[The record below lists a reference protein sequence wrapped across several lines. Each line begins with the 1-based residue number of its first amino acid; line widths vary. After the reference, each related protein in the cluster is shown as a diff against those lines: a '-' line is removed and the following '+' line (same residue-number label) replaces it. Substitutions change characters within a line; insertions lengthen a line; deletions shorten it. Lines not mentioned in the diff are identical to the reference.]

1 MLIQIIH
8 IFYYHGRFY
17 VLDVE
22 FIKSLKYLNFCFR
35 IYFIL
40 RLQWLSIIF
49 KSNLVLSFY
58 LGSL

>member
-8 IFYYHGRFY
+8 IFYYHERFH

-22 FIKSLKYLNFCFR
+22 FMKSLKYFNFCCW

-40 RLQWLSIIF
+40 RLQMAPHNI
-49 KSNLVLSFY
+49 KSNLELS
-58 LGSL
+58 LT